1 MKEYPHEKVLVR
13 FIEEG
18 KPIPVENCKYIQ
30 MQKSMVFTIQR
41 ASTFLET
48 DFPQPCSNSAK
59 VGALWEIE
67 IKTIND
73 LQALLKEVGSIV
85 IEPGDEK
92 DEKGHIIIYDDYI
105 E

>member
-1 MKEYPHEKVLVR
+1 MGDR
-13 FIEEG
+13 
-18 KPIPVENCKYIQ
+18 N
-30 MQKSMVFTIQR
+30 
-41 ASTFLET
+41 
-48 DFPQPCSNSAK
+48 
-59 VGALWEIE
+59 
-67 IKTIND
+67 KTIND